1 MTFDPVKQDLP
12 DGRRGMYQPLSSAK
26 AGQTVQPKAEALS
39 WLSTLLRPVRSFR
52 PAYLPLVMIYFA
64 YGALGIVDVS
74 RDMWVK
80 EQLTLSAAELA
91 GIAVWLSLPWTV
103 KMVFGE
109 LVDSVP
115 IFGSQRKAYIL
126 IGAAAT
132 ASGMVTLAGAAGGWI
147 AFARPDQLYVLGAML
162 IVTGAVIQ
170 DVVAD
175 AMSTEVVSRR
185 DSAGKL
191 RPDQELRAELGMVQV
206 IGRLALAIG
215 ILAVAGLSGWL
226 ASILDRETVFLLGL
240 LVPAVSAAGVLLIGT
255 ERSERRPT
263 DWRILGGGAAFGAAI
278 LVLAL
283 GSVPFGQ
290 ELIFA
295 LSMTVICTMLV
306 FVTKELDSKTR
317 RAILFASIIIFA
329 FRATPSVGDGY
340 FWWTLDELKF
350 DEAFYGTLRQT
361 AAIIAIAAMW
371 LFSKQLTQY
380 SVPKILFWLAVAGTA
395 LSLPNIGL
403 FYGLHHWTEAMFG
416 FGARTIAVVDAAT
429 ASPFAQLSMIPLLT
443 LIAFYAPAGH
453 RATWFALMASLM
465 NLALVAG
472 QLQTRY
478 LNEIFVVGRGDYAE
492 LGPLLVTA
500 AVLGLVIPLAAIA
513 LFGRRV

>member
-1 MTFDPVKQDLP
+1 M
-12 DGRRGMYQPLSSAK
+12 DGPLSPAK
-26 AGQTVQPKAEALS
+26 TSRAGAPPAEAAGS
-39 WLSTLLRPVRSFR
+39 PWLSAVLRPILGFR
-52 PAYLPLVMIYFA
+52 LAYLPLVMIYFA
-64 YGALGIVDVS
+64 YGALGLIDVS
-74 RDMWVK
+74 RDMWIK
-80 EQLTLSAAELA
+80 ERLTLSPAELA
-91 GIAVWLSLPWTV
+91 GIGVWLSLPWTV

-115 IFGSQRKAYIL
+115 IFGSQRKAYVL

-132 ASGMVTLAGAAGGWI
+132 ASGMLTLAGAAGGWI
-147 AFARPDQLYVLGAML
+147 AFARTDQLYVLGAML
-162 IVTGAVIQ
+162 IVIGTVIQ

-185 DSAGKL
+185 DGAGTS
-191 RPDQELRAELGMVQV
+191 RPEEEVRAELGMVQV
-206 IGRLALAIG
+206 IGRLALSVG

-226 ASILDRETVFLLGL
+226 ASVLDRETVFLVGL
-240 LVPAVSAAGVLLIGT
+240 VVPAISVLGVLLIRSET
-255 ERSERRPT
+255 SERRPL

-283 GSVPFGQ
+283 GSVPYNQ
-290 ELIFA
+290 ELVFA
-295 LSMTVICTMLV
+295 LSMGVICTMLV
-306 FVTKELDSKTR
+306 IVTKELDAKTR
-317 RAILFASIIIFA
+317 RAILFTSIIIFA

-361 AAIIAIAAMW
+361 AAIIAIVAMW
-371 LFSKQLTQY
+371 LFSKQLTEY
-380 SVPKILFWLAVAGTA
+380 SVTTILFWLAVAGA
-395 LSLPNIGL
+395 VLSLPNIGL
-403 FYGLHHWTEAMFG
+403 FYGLSHWTEANFG
-416 FGARTIAVVDAAT
+416 FGARTIAVIDAAT
-429 ASPFAQLSMIPLLT
+429 SSPFAQLSMIPLLS

-465 NLALVAG
+465 NMALVAG
-472 QLQTRY
+472 QLQTKY

-492 LGPLLVTA
+492 LGPLLITA
-500 AVLGLVIPLAAIA
+500 ALLGLLIPLAAIA